1 MQELALGPKGL
12 LATMRNGQQLAASL
26 QSLNQQLDTSLVNS
40 LALLDEMA
48 KSAGSIAS
56 ASRIGRMT
64 PSAAPAPGS

>member
-1 MQELALGPKGL
+1 
-12 LATMRNGQQLAASL
+12 MRNGQQLAASL

-56 ASRIGRMT
+56 AARSGRMT

>member
-1 MQELALGPKGL
+1 
-12 LATMRNGQQLAASL
+12 MRNGQQLAASL

-56 ASRIGRMT
+56 ASRVGADDAVS
-64 PSAAPAPGS
+64 SASAWI